1 MTEHYFSREPS
12 APHSRRLIEFRT
24 GDEVYRFWTDRGV
37 FSRERVDRGTRLVLE
52 GIEVPPAGRFLDLGA
67 GYGVIG
73 IVLARRA
80 PKARVDLVEQNRRA
94 AALARENLALNGVT
108 NARVLEG
115 DGFEPVAGQVYRLI
129 VTNPPLRAGR
139 ALVQSWIDQA
149 YDHLALGGR
158 LYMVART
165 SQGARTLQALVARRF
180 GSVVEAAKGGGFR
193 LFYGERAE
201 AAPAGSSPAGPS
213 PAE

>member
-1 MTEHYFSREPS
+1 MAEHYFTREPS
-12 APHSRRLIEFRT
+12 APHSRRLIEFRS

-52 GIEVPPAGRFLDLGA
+52 EIETPPAGRFLDLGA

-80 PKARVDLVEQNRRA
+80 PGAEVDLVEQNRRA
-94 AALARENLALNGVT
+94 AALARENLLLNGVT

-139 ALVQSWIDQA
+139 ALVERWIDQA
-149 YDHLALGGR
+149 YDHLAPGGR
-158 LYMVART
+158 FYMVART
-165 SQGARTLQALVARRF
+165 SQGARTLEGLVARRF

-193 LFYGERAE
+193 LFYGERREEGRGGRAPE
-201 AAPAGSSPAGPS
+201 A
-213 PAE
+213 